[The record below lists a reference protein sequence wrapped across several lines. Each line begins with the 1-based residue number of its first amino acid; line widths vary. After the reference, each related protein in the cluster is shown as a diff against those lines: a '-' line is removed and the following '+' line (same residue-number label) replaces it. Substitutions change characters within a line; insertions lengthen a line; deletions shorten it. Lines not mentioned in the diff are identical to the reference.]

1 MTDPDITHRL
11 NRGDERFSMIDE
23 KLDTLIEAFEAFKSD
38 LAKTKADVAE
48 TKEIVEAWSA
58 VKTLGKFL
66 KWTGGI
72 LAACV
77 AIGVAVK
84 LGVAAAIRSV
94 M

>member
-1 MTDPDITHRL
+1 MADPIQARL
-11 NRGDERFSMIDE
+11 DKGDERFRMIDE
-23 KLDTLIEAFEAFKSD
+23 KLDKLIASVDA
-38 LAKTKADVAE
+38 LKTDVAE

-58 VKTLGKFL
+58 VKTWGRFI

-72 LAACV
+72 VAAFV

-84 LGVAAAIRSV
+84 VGVAAAIRSV

>member
-1 MTDPDITHRL
+1 MPEPIHQ
-11 NRGDERFSMIDE
+11 RFEWGEARFRMIDK
-23 KLDTLIEAFEAFKSD
+23 KLDTLIASIAALKQDVDE
-38 LAKTKADVAE
+38 LKTDVAE

-58 VKTLGKFL
+58 VKTIGKFV

-72 LAACV
+72 LAAVV

-84 LGVAAAIRSV
+84 VGVAAAIRNV